1 MDLLPRE
8 ARAIPARPDIPSWR
22 ALRLSWTGGLRWLS
36 VSALVLALAVPMFV
50 MRMHPT
56 LSGMARLTLCMVLS
70 GAASLLIAAVAGWF
84 SGLGHTESVHTRFGT
99 LILLSVLV
107 ISVNVVLLARL
118 LFSSS
123 HDVDLLLTF
132 LAFGIAV
139 ALVVTSPIAGRIA
152 RALGRLELGAGR
164 IAAGEYSFRIA
175 EDSPRG
181 TEELMRLARAIN
193 EMASGIQRASTRQ
206 GIAEAHRLR
215 TITAVSH
222 DLRTPVAAIQAMVDA
237 IADGV
242 VRDETT
248 VRRYHEILRAEVCR
262 LSTMLDDLFEL
273 TRLETGAD
281 DMNCDRTNIG
291 DIVVDSVDEA
301 QERAEWASVHLT
313 YRVATALPD
322 VSVDCAKIHRVLT
335 SLVDNAL
342 RYTPPGGAILVSASA
357 RTPSDPHTDVL
368 VEVIDTG
375 EGISTSDLPRVF
387 EPTYRAEPSRL
398 RQAATLTAPTTGRE
412 VGLGLTIAAHVVEK
426 HGGRIWAESPL
437 PPAARALVALPGEP
451 LDTPSATPGT
461 AVSFILPTVR
471 G

>member
-1 MDLLPRE
+1 MDLTPRE
-8 ARAIPARPDIPSWR
+8 ARPVLARPDLALWR

-36 VSALVLALAVPMFV
+36 VSGLVLAIAVPMFV

-56 LSGMARLTLCMVLS
+56 LPGMARLTLCMLLS
-70 GAASLLIAAVAGWF
+70 GAASLLMAAVAGWF
-84 SGLGHTESVHTRFGT
+84 AGLGHAESIHARFGT
-99 LILLSVLV
+99 LILLGVLV

-123 HDVDLLLTF
+123 HDLDLLLTF

-139 ALVVTSPIAGRIA
+139 ALVVTSPMAGRIA

-175 EDSPRG
+175 EDGARG
-181 TEELMRLARAIN
+181 AEDLRRLASAIN
-193 EMASGIQRASTRQ
+193 EMANGIQRASTRQ
-206 GIAEAHRLR
+206 QIAEAHRLR

-242 VRDETT
+242 VRDEAT
-248 VRRYHEILRAEVCR
+248 VRRYHETLRAEVCR
-262 LSTMLDDLFEL
+262 LGTMLDDLFEL

-281 DMNCDRTNIG
+281 DMDCDRVNIG
-291 DIVVDSVDEA
+291 DIVVDTVDEA
-301 QERAEWASVHLT
+301 QERADRARVHLT
-313 YRVATALPD
+313 YRVETALPD
-322 VSVDCAKIHRVLT
+322 VSVDCAKMHRVFT
-335 SLVDNAL
+335 SLLDNAL

-357 RTPSDPHTDVL
+357 RAPFDRHSDIL

-375 EGISTSDLPRVF
+375 EGIPTPDLVRVF
-387 EPTYRAEPSRL
+387 EPAYRAEPSRA
-398 RQAATLTAPTTGRE
+398 RQAATLATPATGRE
-412 VGLGLTIAAHVVEK
+412 VGLGLTIAAHVIQK

-437 PPAARALVALPGEP
+437 PPAARALIALPGEEVDAP
-451 LDTPSATPGT
+451 GVTPGSI
-461 AVSFILPTVR
+461 VSFTLPAAR